1 MSRMPHLPQLKRP
14 DLPAFRERV
23 QERVAEGELRWTRHV
38 PSGLTLAGLCCGAT
52 AIKFALSASWKSAVA
67 AIVLAA
73 IFDAMDGFV
82 ARAIGAD
89 SEFGAQLDS
98 LADLVSFGIAPA
110 LLVYVWMLNKAGSAG
125 WAMALVFCVCCAIR
139 LARFMIETP
148 EDPPLEG
155 GSKSRSDFGEGHA
168 ESTSFFSGV
177 PTPAA
182 ACLVLLPMIVS
193 FQVGGPTFANPALSM
208 AVVGVTSLLMVSR
221 LPTLSLKGWHLT
233 RAARRAL
240 VAGLGLFAAAAIIF
254 PWSTLTVGLLAYVA
268 SLPAATAL
276 ARTAH

>member
-1 MSRMPHLPQLKRP
+1 MTRMREPQLPR
-14 DLPAFRERV
+14 FRA
-23 QERVAEGELRWTRHV
+23 RVAEGEFRWTRHV
-38 PSGLTLAGLCCGAT
+38 PSALTVLGLCCGAT
-52 AIKFALSASWKSAVA
+52 AIKFALSSSWKSAVA

-73 IFDAMDGFV
+73 IFDAADGFV

-110 LLVYVWMLNKAGSAG
+110 MLVYLWMLNKAGSAG

-139 LARFMIETP
+139 LARYMIEAP
-148 EDPPLEG
+148 EEDEALLAPHPPAPA
-155 GSKSRSDFGEGHA
+155 RSGTGENRL
-168 ESTSFFSGV
+168 SDNFFSGV

-193 FQVGGPTFANPALSM
+193 FQVAGPTFANPVLSM
-208 AVVGVTSLLMVSR
+208 AVVAVTSLLMVSR
-221 LPTLSLKGWHLT
+221 LPTPSLKGIQLK
-233 RAARRAL
+233 RSARRAL
-240 VAGLGLFAAAAIIF
+240 VAGCALLGLSAILF
-254 PWSTLTVGLLAYVA
+254 PWSTLTVGLIAYIA

-276 ARTAH
+276 ARAATHP